1 MFRELHPNI
10 RIRIYTSFISRVA
23 GSAVFPFMAIYFTE
37 KINATVAGLLILIQ
51 VGVQFIT
58 GLYGGYLADVI
69 GRKRL
74 MVTGECLKVFA
85 FAGMMF
91 ANSPWFISPVV
102 TFLMMI
108 MVGISGGLVNPAAEA
123 MLIDVSTKKTRAF
136 MYAINY
142 WAVNMSMMIGLIIG
156 GWFFDHYLFELLWF
170 LIGISLLTLWMT
182 ASRISD
188 TYVVTKERTEEGY
201 GLKPLLRNYQL
212 VLKDLSFVMFT
223 IGGTAILAI
232 EFQRNNFISV
242 RLEKEFGPRVID
254 IFQLFSFQLDGIK
267 LLSLLTVANTLIIV
281 FFTAFV
287 SKWIKGK
294 QEQVIMYMGFTLFGL
309 GYAFMAFSNH
319 VMGLFIAV
327 TILSIG
333 ELLYIPTRQS
343 ILADIVDDSRR
354 GAYMAANG
362 LVFQLGKMLG
372 ALGLIVGNII
382 GGHFMGLLYMVLVVA
397 GILFS
402 SLAIKEKQTHKT
414 ISKISSII

>member
-23 GSAVFPFMAIYFTE
+23 GSAIFPFMAIYFTE

-51 VGVQFIT
+51 VGIQFLT

-74 MVTGECLKVFA
+74 MVTGECLKVLA
-85 FAGMMF
+85 FTGMML
-91 ANSPWFISPVV
+91 ANSPWFTSPLV
-102 TFLMMI
+102 TFLMMMI
-108 MVGISGGLVNPAAEA
+108 VGISRGLVNPAAEA
-123 MLIDVSTKKTRAF
+123 MLIDVSTKETRAF
-136 MYAINY
+136 MYAVNY
-142 WAVNMSMMIGLIIG
+142 WAVNMSMMIGLSIG
-156 GWFFDHYLFELLWF
+156 GWFFDHHLFELLGF

-182 ASRISD
+182 AFRISD
-188 TYVVTKERTEEGY
+188 TFVVNKERTNEGY
-201 GLKPLLRNYQL
+201 GIKPLMKNYQL
-212 VLKDLSFVMFT
+212 VFKDLSFVMFT
-223 IGGTAILAI
+223 IGGIPILAI

-242 RLEKEFGPRVID
+242 RLEEEFGPRLID
-254 IFQLFSFQLDGIK
+254 VFQLFSFQLDGIK
-267 LLSLLTVANTLIIV
+267 LLSLLTIANTLIIV
-281 FFTAFV
+281 FFTAVV

-294 QEQVIMYMGFTLFGL
+294 QEQVIMYMGFILFGL

-319 VMGLFIAV
+319 ILGLFIAV

-333 ELLYIPTRQS
+333 ELLYVPTRQS

-372 ALGLIVGNII
+372 ALGLIVGNVI
-382 GGHFMGLLYMVLVVA
+382 GGYYMGLLYMLLVVA
-397 GILFS
+397 GIFFS
-402 SLAIKEKQTHKT
+402 SLAIKQKQTQMA
-414 ISKISSII
+414 ISS

>member
-37 KINATVAGLLILIQ
+37 KINASVAGLLILIQ
-51 VGVQFIT
+51 VGIQFLT

-74 MVTGECLKVFA
+74 MVTGECLKVLA
-85 FAGMMF
+85 FMGMML
-91 ANSPWFISPVV
+91 ANSPWFTSPLV
-102 TFLMMI
+102 TFLMMLI
-108 MVGISGGLVNPAAEA
+108 VGISGGLVNPAAEA
-123 MLIDVSTKKTRAF
+123 MLIDVSTKETRAF
-136 MYAINY
+136 MYAVNY

-156 GWFFDHYLFELLWF
+156 GWYFDHHLFELLGF
-170 LIGISLLTLWMT
+170 LILISLLTLWMT

-188 TYVVTKERTEEGY
+188 TYVVNKERMKEGY
-201 GLKPLLRNYQL
+201 GIKPLMKNYQL
-212 VLKDLSFVMFT
+212 VLKDWSFVMFT
-223 IGGTAILAI
+223 IGGIAILAI

-242 RLEKEFGPRVID
+242 RLEKEISPRLID
-254 IFQLFSFQLDGIK
+254 VFQLFSFQLDGIK
-267 LLSLLTVANTLIIV
+267 LLSLLTIANALIIV
-281 FFTAFV
+281 FFTGVV

-294 QEQVIMYMGFTLFGL
+294 QEQIIMNIGFILFGL
-309 GYAFMAFSNH
+309 GYAFLAFSNH
-319 VMGLFIAV
+319 IIGLFLAV

-333 ELLYIPTRQS
+333 ELLYVPTRQS

-372 ALGLIVGNII
+372 ALGLIIGNVI
-382 GGHFMGLLYMVLVVA
+382 GGYYMGLLYMVLVVA
-397 GILFS
+397 GIFFS
-402 SLAIKEKQTHKT
+402 SLAIKQKQTQQA
-414 ISKISSII
+414 ISFNQF